1 MNRRLT
7 THSVTLVV
15 WTLVI
20 ALPGA
25 AWADPIFTNFGAGS
39 SYDITTGS
47 PVGNGLDST
56 GFTYAQGDTFVSSTT
71 ANLGSIAIALSYLS
85 VPTDPI
91 TVALMQ
97 DAGDQPGD
105 LLESFIVDAGSLGAL
120 GTNNSPVVLTSLL
133 NPLLTEGTRYWITVS
148 SPVTNS
154 IAWNLNNIGDTAEEA
169 LSSDGG
175 ATWFSPSGLTAGAF
189 EVDPQDQS
197 STPKPGSRPATRSS
211 PSCPDDSRNCSV
223 PEIPKQ
229 RSRR

>member
-105 LLESFIVDAGSLGAL
+105 VLESFSVDPGSLSAL

-133 NPLLTEGTRYWITVS
+133 NPLLTAGTRYWITVS

-154 IAWNLNNIGDTAEEA
+154 IAWNLNKIGDTAEEA

-189 EVDPQDQS
+189 EVDSQDQPPV
-197 STPKPGSRPATRSS
+197 PKPGRPSAAR
-211 PSCPDDSRNCSV
+211 
-223 PEIPKQ
+223 
-229 RSRR
+229 